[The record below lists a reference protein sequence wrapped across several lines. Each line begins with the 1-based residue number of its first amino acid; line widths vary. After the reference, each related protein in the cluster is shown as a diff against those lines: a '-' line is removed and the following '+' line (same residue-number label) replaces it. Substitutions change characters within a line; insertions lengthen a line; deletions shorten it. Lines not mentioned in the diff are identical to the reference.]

1 MRMGKTQ
8 KRMRNERWMIEK
20 KYCLT
25 WMEGGNRGHRIELK
39 EGRVNTYKTKDGN
52 FLFGT
57 RERANEGMIFLTLS
71 YRF

>member
-8 KRMRNERWMIEK
+8 KRMRNERWMIVK
-20 KYCLT
+20 RYCLT
-25 WMEGGNRGHRIELK
+25 WMDGDNRGQRIELN
-39 EGRVNTYKTKDGN
+39 EGRVQRTKDGN
-52 FLFGT
+52 FLYGT

>member
-1 MRMGKTQ
+1 
-8 KRMRNERWMIEK
+8 
-20 KYCLT
+20 
-25 WMEGGNRGHRIELK
+25 MEGGNRGHRIELK
-39 EGRVNTYKTKDGN
+39 KGRVNTYRTKDGN